1 MNPVFTAHRYIKYRL
16 KSFSLHGVHSPFI
29 FDFNNTV
36 LNDKTPFYAFQYI
49 ESLRSR
55 MLLNNSTF
63 NKKDW
68 GTGNR
73 NGLVRVSQIANRDL
87 LPSRYGQVL
96 FKMVNYYR
104 PEKILEMGTSLGIT
118 TLYLSTPNQN
128 ARVITLEG
136 CPETMRLAQE
146 HFDKLNA
153 KNITPIVGEFS
164 STLPDALS
172 KLGKLDFLYLDGNH
186 SYKPTLD
193 YFEKCLPYCH
203 EDSILVFDDIHLNK
217 GMEQAWDEIRNHQK
231 VTIGID
237 LFKLGIV
244 FFKSGMPN
252 QQFTLKF

>member
-1 MNPVFTAHRYIKYRL
+1 
-16 KSFSLHGVHSPFI
+16 
-29 FDFNNTV
+29 
-36 LNDKTPFYAFQYI
+36 
-49 ESLRSR
+49 
-55 MLLNNSTF
+55 
-63 NKKDW
+63 
-68 GTGNR
+68 
-73 NGLVRVSQIANRDL
+73 
-87 LPSRYGQVL
+87 
-96 FKMVNYYR
+96 MVNYYR

-136 CPETMRLAQE
+136 CPETMRLAKE

-153 KNITPIVGEFS
+153 KNITPVVGEFS

-193 YFEKCLPYCH
+193 YFEQCLPYCH
-203 EDSILVFDDIHLNK
+203 EDSILVLDDIHLNK

-244 FFKSGMPN
+244 FFKSGMPK

>member
-1 MNPVFTAHRYIKYRL
+1 MNPVFAANRYIKYRL

-36 LNDKTPFYAFQYI
+36 LNDKTPFYSFRPI

-55 MLLNNSTF
+55 MLLTNSTF

-73 NGLVRVSQIANRDL
+73 NGLVKVSEIANRDL
-87 LPSRYGQVL
+87 LPARYGQLL

-128 ARVITLEG
+128 ARLITLEG

-146 HFDKLNA
+146 HFDKLHA
-153 KNITPIVGEFS
+153 RNITQLLVNSPLPFLMPCQNLGNWIS
-164 STLPDALS
+164 YTSTETTAISLLW
-172 KLGKLDFLYLDGNH
+172 
-186 SYKPTLD
+186 
-193 YFEKCLPYCH
+193 
-203 EDSILVFDDIHLNK
+203 I
-217 GMEQAWDEIRNHQK
+217 
-231 VTIGID
+231 
-237 LFKLGIV
+237 
-244 FFKSGMPN
+244 
-252 QQFTLKF
+252 TLKNVFIIAMKIPSWCSTISTSAEGWKRHGMK